1 MSAPILQDAQ
11 AVNVRYVPIGHA
23 APLTCDLLGD
33 EPAAAVL
40 RAYWVSDLDIFAAES
55 PEHAQA
61 LAENEFGIVLSAEDV
76 GEVSAADLARTLV
89 DEDGTTSG
97 TLAELLAKTEGPGY
111 LMGVE

>member
-1 MSAPILQDAQ
+1 MSAQELTSAFDL
-11 AVNVRYVPIGHA
+11 VGDVPA
-23 APLTCDLLGD
+23 FPS
-33 EPAAAVL
+33 L

-61 LAENEFGIVLSAEDV
+61 LAEAEFGIVLDAEDV

-89 DEDGTTSG
+89 DEDGTASG

-111 LMGVE
+111 LMSTE